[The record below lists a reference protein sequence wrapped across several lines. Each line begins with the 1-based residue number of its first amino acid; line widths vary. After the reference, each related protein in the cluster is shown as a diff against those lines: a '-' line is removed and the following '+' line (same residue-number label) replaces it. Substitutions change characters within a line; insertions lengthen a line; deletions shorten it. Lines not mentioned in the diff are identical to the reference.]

1 MNIRLGC
8 IRCEVCYAIAK
19 FFTVKYSAG
28 EAIDFSPFRRC
39 RVLPVHDQLDM
50 QLKDN
55 DLRSEACHPLN

>member
-19 FFTVKYSAG
+19 VFTVYG